1 MFILSTLA
9 FTHLVAQ
16 SMATRIY
23 LLHVNRPIG
32 LIGPTKSKAHF
43 INGSF
48 GKTMSNLTRL
58 CVAKPPTHW

>member
-1 MFILSTLA
+1 
-9 FTHLVAQ
+9 
-16 SMATRIY
+16 
-23 LLHVNRPIG
+23 VNHPIG

-48 GKTMSNLTRL
+48 GKAMTNLTRL

>member
-1 MFILSTLA
+1 MFVLSSFT

-16 SMATRIY
+16 SMATIIY
-23 LLHVNRPIG
+23 LLLVNRPIG

-48 GKTMSNLTRL
+48 GKTMTNLTRL
-58 CVAKPPTHW
+58 SVIKPPTHW